1 MDEGNTYQNGR
12 VVGHIRRRRGLGGF
26 IFGDLDVFDITSAKD
41 NEAVFVLGR
50 RDEFCDGS
58 IFGAKGIDIL

>member
-50 RDEFCDGS
+50 RDEFCD
-58 IFGAKGIDIL
+58 